1 MRLLERLSNPVMK
14 SRKILLSTALLLLAG
29 ATFLLAYRYWHVR
42 DSFAGRSE
50 LLALMPEDATA
61 VVFVDLAQFRTSS
74 FLAQLFAW
82 APRPAVEEDY
92 EQFVKA
98 TGFNYETDL
107 DRFAVAFSQQSRETL
122 RFAIAEGR
130 FDRKKIEEYAERFGL
145 RISHNGVVVFSINW
159 KNAARPSFFTFL
171 RDNRIAWTDDP
182 SYAALFQK
190 QRSASSS
197 AEWAEHFSRLA
208 GAPIFAVLRQDG
220 GAVASLAEQAPG
232 GFRSPQLASLLGQLQ
247 WISVGGKPEG
257 DVLRVVID
265 GECSSETTIHQ
276 LKDFFSG
283 IIVLAQAGL
292 NTPDTRKKLDPQV
305 RDAYLELLKSSEVES
320 LDRGTSKS
328 VRVVF
333 DVTPKILQ
341 AARTG
346 SLTGNPAP
354 ASR

>member
-1 MRLLERLSNPVMK
+1 MK
-14 SRKILLSTALLLLAG
+14 SREILLSAAIVLLAG
-29 ATFLLAYRYWHVR
+29 VAALLAYRHWYTR
-42 DSFAGRSE
+42 DSFAGRAE
-50 LLALMPEDATA
+50 MLALMPEDATA
-61 VVFVDLAQFRTSS
+61 VVFVDLAQFRASS

-92 EQFVKA
+92 AQFVKT
-98 TGFNYETDL
+98 TGFNYEKDL
-107 DRFAVAFSQQSRETL
+107 DRFAVAFLQQSKEPI

-130 FDRKKIEEYAERFGL
+130 FDRKKIEAYAERSGL
-145 RISHNGVVVFSINW
+145 RISHDGIVVFSVNW

-171 RDNRIAWTDDP
+171 RDDRIAWTDDP

-197 AEWAEHFSRLA
+197 EDWAEHFSRL
-208 GAPIFAVLRQDG
+208 GGTPIFTVLRQDG
-220 GAVASLAEQAPG
+220 SAVASLAERAPG

-247 WISVGGKPEG
+247 WITIGGKPEG
-257 DVLRVVID
+257 DLLRVVID
-265 GECSSETTIHQ
+265 GECSSATTIRQ
-276 LKDFFSG
+276 LKDFFGG

-305 RDAYLELLKSSEVES
+305 RDAYLELLKSTEVES

-328 VRVVF
+328 VRVIF

-341 AARTG
+341 TARTG
-346 SLTGNPAP
+346 NLTGDPAP
-354 ASR
+354 AAR

>member
-1 MRLLERLSNPVMK
+1 MK
-14 SRKILLSTALLLLAG
+14 SRKLLLSAPLVLLAVVAG
-29 ATFLLAYRYWHVR
+29 LLAYRHWPVR
-42 DSFAGRSE
+42 DSLAGRSE
-50 LLALMPEDATA
+50 MLALMPEDATA
-61 VVFVDLAQFRTSS
+61 VVFIDLAQFRTSS

-98 TGFNYETDL
+98 TGFNYEKNL
-107 DRFAVAFSQQSRETL
+107 DRFAVAFSQQSKEPL

-130 FDRKKIEEYAERFGL
+130 FDRKKIEEYAERSGL

-159 KNAARPSFFTFL
+159 KNARPSFFTFL
-171 RDNRIAWTDDP
+171 RDDRIAWTDDP

-197 AEWAEHFSRLA
+197 ADWAEHFSRLA
-208 GAPIFAVLRQDG
+208 GTPIFAVLRQEG

-247 WISVGGKPEG
+247 WISIGGKPEG
-257 DVLRVVID
+257 DLLRVVID

-276 LKDFFSG
+276 LKDFFGG

-328 VRVVF
+328 VRLIF

-341 AARTG
+341 TARTG
-346 SLTGNPAP
+346 SLTGDPAP
-354 ASR
+354 AAH

>member
-1 MRLLERLSNPVMK
+1 MK
-14 SRKILLSTALLLLAG
+14 SRKLLLSAPLVLLAVVAG
-29 ATFLLAYRYWHVR
+29 LLAYRHWPVR
-42 DSFAGRSE
+42 DSLAGRSE
-50 LLALMPEDATA
+50 MLALMPEDATA
-61 VVFVDLAQFRTSS
+61 VVFIDLAQFRTSS

-82 APRPAVEEDY
+82 APRPAVEKDY

-98 TGFNYETDL
+98 TGFNYEKNL
-107 DRFAVAFSQQSRETL
+107 DRFAVAFSQQSKEPL

-130 FDRKKIEEYAERFGL
+130 FDRKKIEEYAERSGL

-159 KNAARPSFFTFL
+159 KNARPSFFTFL
-171 RDNRIAWTDDP
+171 RDDRIAWTDDP

-197 AEWAEHFSRLA
+197 ADWAEHFSRLA
-208 GAPIFAVLRQDG
+208 GTPIFAVLRQEG

-247 WISVGGKPEG
+247 WISIGGKPEG
-257 DVLRVVID
+257 DLLRVVID

-276 LKDFFSG
+276 LKDFFGG

-328 VRVVF
+328 VRVIF
-333 DVTPKILQ
+333 DVTPEILQ
-341 AARTG
+341 TARTG
-346 SLTGNPAP
+346 SLTGDPAP
-354 ASR
+354 AAR

>member
-1 MRLLERLSNPVMK
+1 MK
-14 SRKILLSTALLLLAG
+14 PRKILLSAALFLLAG
-29 ATFLLAYRYWHVR
+29 VAGLLAYHHWHAR
-42 DSFAGRSE
+42 DSFTGRSE
-50 LLALMPEDATA
+50 MLALMPEDATA

-98 TGFNYETDL
+98 TGFNYEKDL
-107 DRFAVAFSQQSRETL
+107 DRFAVAFLQQGKEPL

-130 FDRKKIEEYAERFGL
+130 FDRKKIEEYAERSGL

-171 RDNRIAWTDDP
+171 RDDRIAWTDDP
-182 SYAALFQK
+182 SYTALFQK

-197 AEWAEHFSRLA
+197 AEWAEHFSRLS
-208 GAPIFAVLRQDG
+208 GTPIFAVLRQDG

-247 WISVGGKPEG
+247 WISIGGKPEG
-257 DVLRVVID
+257 DLLRVVID
-265 GECSSETTIHQ
+265 GECSSETTTHQ
-276 LKDFFSG
+276 LKDFFGG

-292 NTPDTRKKLDPQV
+292 NTADTRKKLDPQA
-305 RDAYLELLKSSEVES
+305 RDAYLELLKSAEVQS

-328 VRVVF
+328 VRVIF

-341 AARTG
+341 TARSG
-346 SLTGNPAP
+346 NLTGDPAP
-354 ASR
+354 AAR